1 MERIGYMSLLHLY
14 RRPALSL
21 AKKNE
26 LLSIVKQKVS
36 PDVKDIKT
44 EYCFNIETVAPLT
57 NEELD
62 ILRWLLAETFEIE
75 NFSEESFLL
84 KGIPPPT
91 HPSPSRGEG
100 EGGGEILEVGP
111 RMNFTTAW
119 STNVVSVCH
128 ACGLTKISRIE
139 RSRRYKIIFSQ
150 QSNTLLQPNNP
161 PVPPLS
167 KGDKGGFL
175 ELIRDRMTECSYP
188 EPLTTFETGIKPEP
202 VYIVPLIEEGKAAL
216 RKMDIEMGLGLD
228 DWDIDYYSNL
238 FVNDIGRNPTNV
250 ECFDL
255 GQSNSEHSRHWFF
268 KGRLVIDGEKMPY
281 TLMDIIKQPL
291 MANPNN
297 SVIAFKDNSSA
308 IRGYDIWT
316 IIPEHPDRPSRFQY
330 SGLNYHIIFTA
341 ETHNFPTGVAPFPGA
356 ETGTGGRIRDVH
368 ATGRGSLV
376 IAGTAAYCVGNLQI
390 PGYSLP
396 WEDNSF
402 EYPPNLARP
411 LQIEIEASNGAS
423 DYGNKFGEPVIQGFT
438 RSFGL
443 RLPNSERREW
453 VKPIMFTGGIGQ
465 IDERHIEK
473 GGPKKGMLLVKIGGP
488 AYRIGIGGGAASSMI
503 QGENIAELDFS
514 AVQRGDAEME
524 QKVNRVIRACVEM
537 GDKNPIISI
546 HDQGAGGNC
555 NVVKEIIYPAGAKI
569 EIRNIQLGDNT
580 LSVLEIWGAEYQEQ
594 DALLIKPER
603 TGEFLSLCKRE
614 KVSYAIIGEITGD
627 GFIVL
632 HDETDGGTPVNLEL
646 SKILG
651 EMPQKTFYIGRIQPK
666 LEPLKIPPFPPLLKG
681 GEGGITVRDAL
692 ERVLRLVSVGSKRFL
707 TNKVDRSVTGLI
719 AQQQCAGPLQLTL
732 SNAAVISQSHFGLT
746 GAAIAIGEQPIKGM
760 ISPQAMARMS
770 VGEALTNIMWA
781 NVSAIE
787 DIKCSGNWMW
797 AAKLSGEGA
806 RLYDAALALKDILLE
821 LGIAIDG
828 GKDSLSMA
836 AMVIDSSGKT
846 EIVKAPGSLVIS
858 TYVTCPDV
866 TRVITPDIK
875 RPGESR
881 LLYIDLGN
889 GKYRIGGTALAHVY
903 GQVGNESPDL
913 DDPQLLKRTFNA
925 IQRFIS
931 EDLIMS
937 GHDRSD
943 GGLITTLLEMAFGGN
958 CGIDVN
964 INFTPPPLP
973 PLGKNPPLPPFTK
986 GGMGGLQEMIFPL
999 LFSEELGMV
1008 IEYLPENEQEIVSL
1022 LKQQKIPYQIIGKTL
1037 SEQQIRVKLKTQN
1050 SKLKTILDEDMRV
1063 LRAIWEETSYQLDR
1077 LQANPD
1083 CVDEER
1089 RVNFDRKGPQ
1099 YRLTFTPTLQAFDL
1113 PKVSPPTHPS
1123 PSRGEGKGGGEVSR
1137 ASKLPKI
1144 AIMRE
1149 EGSNGDREMTS
1160 AFYQAGFEVWDITM
1174 TDLLE
1179 VRANLEDFRGIAFV
1193 GGFSYAD
1200 VLDSAKGWAGVI
1212 RFNKRL
1218 YEQFHRFYER
1228 PDTFSLGVCNGC
1240 QLMALLGWVPW
1251 KGIPDKIQPRY
1262 IQNKSG
1268 RFESRFSTVHILPS
1282 PSIMLRGMEGS
1293 TLGVWVAHGEGR
1305 LYFPEKD
1312 MLQEVIE
1319 KNLVPIRF
1327 VDDNGEITETYPF
1340 NPNGSPL
1347 GITALCSPDGR
1358 HLAMMPHP
1366 ERTFL
1371 KWQWPYMPED
1381 WKKTLKASPWL
1392 KMFQNARE
1400 WCAGGGAGNRT
1411 PDTADMSRML

>member
-1 MERIGYMSLLHLY
+1 MTILHLY
-14 RRPALSL
+14 RKPALSL
-21 AKKNE
+21 SKRNE
-26 LLSIVKQKVS
+26 LLSVAQQKVS
-36 PDVKDIKT
+36 PDIKDIET
-44 EYCFNIETVAPLT
+44 EYCFNIETITPFT
-57 NEELD
+57 DEELN
-62 ILRWLLAETFEIE
+62 IVRWLLAETFEPE
-75 NFSEESFLL
+75 NFSERSFLIGNAEYSPL
-84 KGIPPPT
+84 T
-91 HPSPSRGEG
+91 HSSPSRGEG
-100 EGGGEILEVGP
+100 KGGGESFLTRHCLLEVGP

-119 STNVVSVCH
+119 STNAVSVCH
-128 ACGLTKISRIE
+128 SCGLKKITRIE
-139 RSRRYKIIFSQ
+139 RSRRYKLIFNQ
-150 QSNTLLQPNNP
+150 QLPPLNPPLAKGGRRRGSSSSLQPPTFNFQ
-161 PVPPLS
+161 L
-167 KGDKGGFL
+167 FL
-175 ELIRDRMTECSYP
+175 ELIHDRMTECPYP
-188 EPLTTFETGIKPEP
+188 ESLTTFETCKKTEP
-202 VYIVPLIEEGKAAL
+202 VYIVPLIEEGKEAL
-216 RKMDIEMGLGLD
+216 KKINIEMGLGLD
-228 DWDIDYYSNL
+228 DWDIDYYYNL
-238 FVNDIGRNPTNV
+238 FVNGIGRNPTDV

-268 KGRLVIDGEKMPY
+268 KGRLIIDGEKMSY
-281 TLMDIIKQPL
+281 TLMDIIKHPL
-291 MANPNN
+291 KTNHGN
-297 SVIAFKDNSSA
+297 SIIAFKDNSSA
-308 IRGYDIWT
+308 IHGYEIFT
-316 IIPEHPDRPSRFQY
+316 IIPKHPDRPSRFQG
-330 SGLNYHIIFTA
+330 SRLDYHIIFTA
-341 ETHNFPTGVAPFPGA
+341 ETHNFPTGVAPSPGA
-356 ETGTGGRIRDVH
+356 ETGTGGRIRDVQ

-376 IAGTAAYCVGNLQI
+376 IAGTAAYCIGNLRI
-390 PGYSLP
+390 PGYPLP
-396 WEDNSF
+396 WDDLSF
-402 EYPPNLARP
+402 EYPPNLASP

-443 RLPNSERREW
+443 RLPDGERREW
-453 VKPIMFTGGIGQ
+453 VKPIMFTGGVGQ
-465 IDERHIEK
+465 IDNRHIEK
-473 GGPKKGMLLVKIGGP
+473 GEPEKGMFVVKIGGP

-555 NVVKEIIYPAGAKI
+555 NVVKEIVYPAGAKI

-594 DALLIKPER
+594 NALLIQPDRSE
-603 TGEFLSLCKRE
+603 EFFALCKRE
-614 KVSYAIIGEITGD
+614 KVPCSFIGEITGD
-627 GFIVL
+627 GYIVL
-632 HDETDGGTPVNLEL
+632 HDETDGSTSVNLDL
-646 SKILG
+646 SKVLG
-651 EMPQKTFYIGRIQPK
+651 EMPQKIFHIDRIKPP
-666 LEPLKIPPFPPLLKG
+666 LEPLRLP
-681 GEGGITVRDAL
+681 EGITLKDAL
-692 ERVLRLVSVGSKRFL
+692 ERVLRLISVSSKSFL

-719 AQQQCAGPLQLTL
+719 AQQQCVGPLQLTL
-732 SNAAVISQSHFGLT
+732 SNAAVVSQSHFGLT
-746 GAAIAIGEQPIKGM
+746 GAAIAIGEQPIKGL

-781 NVSAIE
+781 KVSAVE

-797 AAKLSGEGA
+797 AAKLPGEGA
-806 RLYDAALALKDILLE
+806 RLYDAAVAMSDLMVK
-821 LGIAIDG
+821 LGIAVDG

-836 AMVIDSSGKT
+836 AKVPRLSGKT

-858 TYVTCPDV
+858 AYATCPDI
-866 TRVITPDIK
+866 TKVITPDIK
-875 RPGESR
+875 KPGESR
-881 LLYIDLGN
+881 LIYIDLGN

-931 EDLIMS
+931 EDLIIS

-958 CGIDVN
+958 CGMK
-964 INFTPPPLP
+964 INLKF
-973 PLGKNPPLPPFTK
+973 KSQKSKVKSKTK
-986 GGMGGLQEMIFPL
+986 INQTIPI
-999 LFSEELGMV
+999 LFSEELGLV
-1008 IEYLPENEQEIVSL
+1008 IEYLPENEEKILSI
-1022 LKQQKIPYQIIGKTL
+1022 LKKHNVLYQIIGSTSPEKRIKININNEL
-1037 SEQQIRVKLKTQN
+1037 
-1050 SKLKTILDEDMRV
+1050 ILDEDMRV

-1077 LQANPD
+1077 LQANPE

-1089 RVNFDRKGPQ
+1089 IVNFNREGPK
-1099 YRLTFTPTLQAFDL
+1099 YALSFTPTFQAFDL

-1123 PSRGEGKGGGEVSR
+1123 PSRGEGKGGGEVFR
-1137 ASKLPKI
+1137 ASKLPKVAVI
-1144 AIMRE
+1144 RE

-1179 VRANLEDFRGIAFV
+1179 DRAKLEDFRGIAFV

-1218 YEQFHRFYER
+1218 YEQFQRFYER

-1240 QLMALLGWVPW
+1240 QLMALLGWIPW
-1251 KGIPDKIQPRY
+1251 KGISDKIQPRY

-1305 LYFPEKD
+1305 LYFPDKEII
-1312 MLQEVIE
+1312 QEVFE
-1319 KNLVPIRF
+1319 KGLAPIRF
-1327 VDDNGEITETYPF
+1327 VDDGGEITETYPF
-1340 NPNGSPL
+1340 NPNGSPS

-1371 KWQWPYMPED
+1371 KWQWAYMPED
-1381 WKKTLKASPWL
+1381 WKKTLEVSPWL
-1392 KMFQNARE
+1392 KMFRNARE
-1400 WCAGGGAGNRT
+1400 WCAEEN
-1411 PDTADMSRML
+1411 